1 MCLGAAPVSAQDGPV
16 GFRFAF
22 GSQHMG
28 GDIGD
33 ALDRT
38 IDAEFSILVPV
49 RSMRVGGGANWG
61 SFDVVGEEESWS
73 QVRFHLLAGYAYPLT
88 PLLRPYAEAR
98 WTYRRLRPE
107 DDRFFGSEEEELLR
121 DFVAQG
127 GGVEGV
133 LGVEIVLAPKLA
145 IDLSGA
151 FGSFGVS
158 PDLSEEGLGP
168 IDSGT
173 TWRLHAGVTWFPMN
187 ER

>member
-1 MCLGAAPVSAQDGPV
+1 V

-61 SFDVVGEEESWS
+61 SFDVIGEEESWS
-73 QVRFHLLAGYAYPLT
+73 QLRFHLLAGYAYRLT